1 MTQCFKELADSP
13 KESWGPEGFRATR
26 RILVPWANRNAMAL
40 ELRGTGYEFTAN
52 NAAEYPGSE
61 FVKCV
66 RVASEPW
73 VPKPNK
79 QGAFNDIATEL
90 QTHQT
95 DALLTV
101 EYELVPTS
109 QLDFP
114 GESGDPPELPNVDG
128 TFLTYSMDFG
138 GEFMT
143 VPKQNL
149 QWLNDANAPV
159 PEDVKASIRIPI
171 IEHRLSW
178 SRVSKPPWGAIRA
191 LTGKVNGGEFIGL
204 NAEQL
209 LFEGARATKEFIT
222 LDELQTPEF
231 DWKLDYIF
239 RQRTVHGLGGDN
251 VQQGGVGWNH
261 NYRTLGGVPAWDKLL
276 PGGDVNKTMYETG
289 DFTLLFAQ
297 AKA

>member
-40 ELRGTGYEFTAN
+40 ELRGTGYQFTAN

-73 VPKPNK
+73 VPKPDK
-79 QGAFNDIATEL
+79 QGAFSDIATEL

-109 QLDFP
+109 QLEFP
-114 GESGDPPELPNVDG
+114 GESGDPPGLPDVDPE
-128 TFLTYSMDFG
+128 TFLTYGMDFG

-143 VPKQNL
+143 IPKMAL
-149 QWLNDANAPV
+149 RWIGEPLVPV
-159 PEDVKASIRIPI
+159 PEDLKASIRIPI

-178 SRVSKPPWGAIRA
+178 SRVSKPPWDAIEA
-191 LTGKVNGGEFIGL
+191 LTGKVNDADFIDIPG
-204 NAEQL
+204 EQL
-209 LFEGARATKEFIT
+209 LFDGARATKEFIT
-222 LDELQTPEF
+222 LDELETPEF

-239 RQRTVHGLGGDN
+239 RQKTIHGLGSPGA
-251 VQQGGVGWNH
+251 GVGWNH
-261 NYRTLGGVPAWDKLL
+261 SFRSLGAQPGWDRLSLEGNPDELL
-276 PGGDVNKTMYETG
+276 HETG
-289 DFTLLFAQ
+289 NFRLLFNQAAQ
-297 AKA
+297 